1 MRGRPVDD
9 DSMAGS
15 LLNQN
20 KNFNENQKKNEV
32 HDEEE
37 SKEIQFEGA

>member
-1 MRGRPVDD
+1 
-9 DSMAGS
+9 MAGS

-32 HDEEE
+32 DDEEE
-37 SKEIQFEGA
+37 SKDIQFEGA